1 MKIVLLYPD
10 LLGTYGDS
18 GNGEILYR
26 RAVARGIN
34 ATYQRVFYGDPIPR
48 DGSLF
53 VIGGGEDGPMQLARD
68 ALHKDGFLGDLS
80 STSHQIL
87 AVCAGLQIL
96 GESFVT
102 SGAPSSPGLGLIPI
116 VTERIAN
123 HKRIVGEMVAEADPT
138 LDLPVLTGYENH
150 GGESRLLS
158 GVPLGRVVRGTGNSY
173 ASKVDGYID
182 DRIVATYMHGPL
194 LARNPLL
201 ADLLIRRV
209 APVMPNA
216 FTPLAV
222 DREVDALRSE
232 ILSNKSV
239 SISRRLGL
247 R

>member
-1 MKIVLLYPD
+1 MKIVLLFPD

-18 GNGEILYR
+18 GNGEILFR
-26 RAVARGIN
+26 RALARGFE

-48 DGSLF
+48 DGNLF

-68 ALHKDGFLGDLS
+68 ALHKDGFLGDLA
-80 STSHQIL
+80 STDHQIL

-96 GESFVT
+96 GERFVT
-102 SGAPSSPGLGLIPI
+102 SAAPSSPGLGLIPV
-116 VTERIAN
+116 VTERIAAN
-123 HKRIVGEMVAEADPT
+123 KRIVGEVAVEADLS
-138 LDLPVLTGYENH
+138 LDLPILTGYENH

-158 GVPLGRVVRGTGNSY
+158 GSPLGRVVSGIGNSY
-173 ASKVDGYID
+173 ATKVDGFLS

-201 ADLLIRRV
+201 ADLIIRRV
-209 APVMPNA
+209 APKATNS
-216 FTPLAV
+216 FTPLEV
-222 DREVDALRSE
+222 DREVEGLRSE
-232 ILSNKSV
+232 IISNRAL